1 MAEIRKNISELEE
14 RIERI
19 AACGDMAEKEE
30 MLSREQEAYQVL
42 RDACDDLRHEH
53 TELVNARFEQQ
64 KLVNE
69 FKNRWQRLD
78 AMTDFENSNIE
89 TWNKELNSL
98 REVLENAEN
107 NLNDAESRIVEIEKE
122 IDETEERLA
131 MQESLLSD
139 SKEKSESLSKDV
151 ETLRRENVALESR
164 LDVLSRMAVSE
175 ADGSKWLLENKRE
188 KLSGCLGEWIEVEP
202 KYLPQI
208 EFALGET
215 LDALVVS
222 EISSVEEL
230 LDALEN
236 ASAGSALFAIASRNQ
251 NAEMV
256 EKPVGVLGCASEFVS
271 AKDSLGVLVKRL
283 LSKWML
289 VNSFEEAISF
299 SERYAS
305 SDLWFVSPEIRA
317 VHSSGLVRG
326 GKTSAM
332 GILSRRAEITETQ
345 EKQNLLL
352 TEIRVK
358 ETELEKAKELLE
370 ESERLYS
377 SLKEDL
383 LNLQD
388 TKRTAEAAK
397 NVHTNSKNSLQQQIS
412 KKEFDIQVSKDKIA
426 QALNER
432 SSDEQLMNAEKEL
445 ERIQEAFERVTENL
459 EERQTMLRNKE
470 EDLKELKLP

>member
-1 MAEIRKNISELEE
+1 MAGKDSYCEKPLAE
-14 RIERI
+14 
-19 AACGDMAEKEE
+19 DMYSANMLLDAINKMWDKETVLK
-30 MLSREQEAYQVL
+30 MLS
-42 RDACDDLRHEH
+42 
-53 TELVNARFEQQ
+53 
-64 KLVNE
+64 
-69 FKNRWQRLD
+69 
-78 AMTDFENSNIE
+78 
-89 TWNKELNSL
+89 
-98 REVLENAEN
+98 
-107 NLNDAESRIVEIEKE
+107 EIEKE

-412 KKEFDIQVSKDKIA
+412 KKEFDIQVSKDKIT

-470 EDLKELKLP
+470 EDLKELQKRNEPMGSTCFVISTSKYYMLNSEQKWIEITPFGQVASSNGGGTGEGGNTNPDPTPPTDDDIIYEGGEI